1 MYRTSK
7 EHIQRI
13 IQRIK
18 EALWEM
24 DKKYGFADGYFDF
37 MQVEIDTIAAN
48 LDSLSI
54 FSKMNIESL
63 TKLIDILKEHV
74 ERENNQVIKEDLN
87 NLINTLEKE
96 LAKKIKEL
104 N

>member
-7 EHIQRI
+7 EHIQLI
-13 IQRIK
+13 VQRIK
-18 EALWEM
+18 EALREM
-24 DKKYGFADGYFDF
+24 DKKYGFTDGYFDL
-37 MQVEIDTIAAN
+37 MQIEIDAIAAN
-48 LDSLSI
+48 LDTLSI

-74 ERENNQVIKEDLN
+74 KTENNQVIKEDLN
-87 NLINTLEKE
+87 NLINALEKE

>member
-7 EHIQRI
+7 EHIQLI
-13 IQRIK
+13 VQRIK
-18 EALWEM
+18 KALWEM
-24 DKKYGFADGYFDF
+24 DKKYGFTDGNFDL
-37 MQVEIDTIAAN
+37 MQIEIDAIAAN
-48 LDSLSI
+48 LDTLSI

-74 ERENNQVIKEDLN
+74 KKENNQVIKEDLN
-87 NLINTLEKE
+87 NLINALEKE
-96 LAKKIKEL
+96 LAKKIKEM